1 MLLLLF
7 FYQESCVEG
16 SYPFLAQHSKRGR
29 CWVLTSQ
36 GFYEQ
41 GTTWSLLAL
50 TSCVVVWDNEHCSLA
65 QCLLLEE
72 TDAIWAL
79 LLEEFPE

>member
-16 SYPFLAQHSKRGR
+16 SYPCLAQPSQRGR

-41 GTTWSLLAL
+41 DTTWFLLAL
-50 TSCVVVWDNEHCSLA
+50 TSCVVVWDNEHRSLA
-65 QCLLLEE
+65 QRLLLEE

-79 LLEEFPE
+79 L